1 MKALITGVTG
11 FVGNHLLNELLL
23 RKDWKIWGAVRS
35 PSKSP
40 IYHNSFSYIQ
50 LDLHDERKIVDCL
63 NEIKPHYI
71 FHLAGQ
77 SNVRLS
83 WDDKRKTFDINTMNV
98 LNLLEAIRKSE
109 VANSVK
115 LLTVGSS
122 EEYGIVKPESL
133 PISEDTALDPQNPY
147 GISKAA
153 ISMLIKQYHKA
164 YGLNVIHVRP
174 FNHIGP
180 GQRKGFV
187 TADFAYQIAAM
198 ETGKIENVFRVG
210 NLSSKR
216 DFLDVRD
223 IVKAY
228 LEIIMY
234 GSAGQIYNVCLGKST
249 SIHEILN
256 YFISQARVPINVEI
270 SQELFRPVDIPLYV
284 GDNSKL
290 FEATKWRPKYSLET
304 SLSDILEYWRYEMRN
319 EEDAIGKSD

>member
-1 MKALITGVTG
+1 MKALVTGITG
-11 FVGNHLLNELLL
+11 FVGNHLLNELLS
-23 RKDWKIWGAVRS
+23 RKDWKIWGAVRTAS
-35 PSKSP
+35 FFP
-40 IYHNSFSYIQ
+40 ISHDSLSLIQ
-50 LDLHDERKIVDCL
+50 LDLHNEEEIIDCI
-63 NEIKPHYI
+63 NKIKPHYI

-83 WDDKRKTFDINTMNV
+83 WDDKKQTFDINTMNA

-109 VANSVK
+109 VSDSVR

-122 EEYGIVKPESL
+122 EEYGIVKTEHL
-133 PISEDTALDPQNPY
+133 PINEDTALNPQNPY

-180 GQRKGFV
+180 GQRRGFV
-187 TADFAYQIAAM
+187 TADFAYQVAAM
-198 ETGKIENVFRVG
+198 EAGKIENVFRVG
-210 NLSSKR
+210 NLSSQR

-228 LEIIMY
+228 LEIVMH
-234 GSAGQIYNVCLGKST
+234 GKGGEIYNVCLGKAT
-249 SIHEILN
+249 SIQEILN
-256 YFISQARVPINVEI
+256 FFVSQASLPINVEV

-284 GDNSKL
+284 GDNTKL
-290 FEATKWRPKYSLET
+290 FEATKWKPNFTLQSSLA
-304 SLSDILEYWRYEMRN
+304 DILHYWRNEMGN
-319 EEDAIGKSD
+319 EGDSSGQN